1 MFNEEKTSHAAAYL
15 LKLAGGR
22 MAAGKLMRLLYLAD
36 REYYRTR
43 EYPIT
48 GDIAVSTSRGP
59 ALLATLALMDG
70 AGRSA
75 CWDRLMSPVMGDAIA
90 LVADVGPD
98 VGSDAQGRPSELA
111 ELCRGNITTLD
122 EVFAKHGQI
131 GAWDESDAMR
141 EFPEWEGT
149 KSEGRP
155 ISIQAILAAV
165 GKAPENIP
173 AILDNLHVRDAHDRA
188 VAPLAYDTYD
198 AERFSHETC
207 STPVHA

>member
-15 LKLAGGR
+15 LRLAGGR
-22 MAAGKLMRLLYLAD
+22 MAVGKLMRLLYLAD

-48 GDIAVSTSRGP
+48 GDVAVATSRGP

-70 AGRSA
+70 AGGSA
-75 CWDRLMSPVMGDAIA
+75 CWDRFMSPVMGGAIA
-90 LVADVGPD
+90 LVADAGPD
-98 VGSDAQGRPSELA
+98 VGSRPSELA
-111 ELCRGNITTLD
+111 ELCRGNISVLD
-122 EVFAKHGQI
+122 EVFAKHGQV

-141 EFPEWEGT
+141 EFPEWEGA

-173 AILDNLHVRDAHDRA
+173 AILDNLQVRDAHDRA
-188 VAPLAYDTYD
+188 VAPPAYDTYD
-198 AERFSHETC
+198 AERFSNETC
-207 STPVHA
+207 SAPVHA